1 MNLDYVRSA
10 PGQDPI
16 VVEGYFAA
24 SPAMV
29 YKAWTD
35 PNIVVKWFGMAPNSL
50 HSAEIDLR
58 VGGAWRFLKSK
69 EGAKSVGFEGSYL
82 EIIPDRR
89 LVYSWAHLQTHEDG
103 SRELSEYSQVEVN
116 FKPKGKGTAVRLV
129 HSAIREEDM
138 RLGVGGGWNSAFTH
152 MTALFPAS

>member
-1 MNLDYVRSA
+1 MNFDFVSSA

-24 SPAMV
+24 PPATV

-35 PNIVVKWFGMAPNSL
+35 PDIVVKWFGQAPNSL

-58 VGGAWRFLKSK
+58 VDGTWRFLKSK
-69 EGAKSVGFEGSYL
+69 EGAKSMGFEGTYL

-89 LVYSWAHLQTHEDG
+89 LVYSWALVQTHEDG
-103 SRELSEYSQVEVN
+103 SRDVSEYSQVEVK
-116 FKPKGKGTAVRLV
+116 FSPKGKGTAVRLV

-138 RLGVGGGWNSAFTH
+138 RRGVGGGWNAAFTH
-152 MTALFPAS
+152 MTALFPSP

>member
-1 MNLDYVRSA
+1 VNLDYVQSA

-24 SPAMV
+24 SPATV

-35 PNIVVKWFGMAPNSL
+35 PDIVVKWFGQAPNSL

-58 VGGAWRFLKSK
+58 PGGAWRFLKSK
-69 EGAKSVGFEGSYL
+69 DGAKSMGFEGTYL
-82 EIIPDRR
+82 EIIADTR
-89 LVYSWAHLQTHEDG
+89 LVYSWALVQTHEDG
-103 SRELSEYSQVEVN
+103 SRDMSEYSQVEVN
-116 FKPKGKGTAVRLV
+116 FKTKGKGTAVRLV

-138 RLGVGGGWNSAFTH
+138 RRGVGGGWNAAFTH
-152 MTALFPAS
+152 IAALFPAS